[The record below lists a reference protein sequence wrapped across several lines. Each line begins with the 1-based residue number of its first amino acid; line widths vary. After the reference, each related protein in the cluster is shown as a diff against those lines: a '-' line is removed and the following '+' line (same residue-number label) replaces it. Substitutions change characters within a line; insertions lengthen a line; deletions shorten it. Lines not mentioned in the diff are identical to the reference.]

1 MGQVGPS
8 LRRALAGLA
17 AVVLALSG
25 CTSRAHP
32 AGATSSGTGPVP
44 SSAPASTTTGPASPS
59 GVAGP
64 VPVPPAVPR
73 FGHVV
78 VAVFENHGYAQVIGA
93 GQAPYLNLLAG
104 RGALLTD
111 AHGLTHPSQP
121 NYLGMFAGSTYGVT
135 DDSCPRD
142 IGGTAN
148 LGSQLAAAGLTFAGY
163 SEGLPSTGYRGC
175 GGGDRYARKHN
186 PWVDFTALP
195 GSVNRTFADFPADY
209 ATLPAVSFVVPN
221 LCHDMH
227 DCPVAAGDTWAQA
240 HLDGYAR
247 WAAGHNSLLIV
258 TWDEDEGT
266 GGDHIPTLFTGA
278 HVASGSRYPREVD
291 HYGILRTVEAA
302 CGLPGLGAAAGR
314 QPVTGI
320 WD

>member
-227 DCPVAAGDTWAQA
+227 DCSVAAGDRWLEGFAPRI
-240 HLDGYAR
+240 LDDPSFRDG
-247 WAAGHNSLLIV
+247 GLLIV
-258 TWDEDEGT
+258 TFDEGIHAAKDNDDT
-266 GGDHIPTLFTGA
+266 ALLAGDGDHPNAAGHRLIAAAVLAAEPTLVGVVPTGKR
-278 HVASGSRYPREVD
+278 S
-291 HYGILRTVEAA
+291 
-302 CGLPGLGAAAGR
+302 
-314 QPVTGI
+314 
-320 WD
+320 